1 MIAERK
7 SRRHD
12 DGDDVSFR
20 EKSIF
25 ALKCCSYTPQQ
36 DQEESSAN
44 LSKLLVVKF
53 GTV

>member
-25 ALKCCSYTPQQ
+25 ALKCCSYTPQ